1 ISYFTVLF
9 LNTAITLNISLLIF
23 AVPAPVENVSIQ
35 SITTSSISL
44 IWPIPAGNRSSYE
57 IQISGTS
64 PLNLAPDTKNTT
76 VGDLIPGNL
85 YTFTIFTKTGNDSI
99 ISDERTLS
107 SYTVPAA
114 VENVTIENITTN
126 SISLRWPTPDGNRS
140 SYEIQVSGDP
150 SGNFTLHSEN
160 VTVDGLVPGNLY
172 TFNIFAKTGD
182 ELISDITTLSTYTV
196 PAPVENVSIQSITT
210 SSISLIWPIP
220 AGNRSSYE
228 IQVSG
233 ASALIL
239 NSDTKNATVDGLIP
253 GNLYTLTIFTKA
265 GNDSITSDG
274 TTLSSYTVP
283 APVEN
288 VSIESITTSSI
299 SLVWP
304 IPAGNRSSYELQV
317 SGTSPLNLTPN
328 TKNALVGDLIPGN
341 LYTFTIFA
349 KAGNE
354 SIISDRRTLSSYT
367 VPARVNNIIAFKEN
381 NNSLKVSW
389 SPPEGNKSAYQ
400 IDVLGDHPQQFNV
413 TAESVIITNLTSNFQ
428 YTVRISAVVGEY
440 DQRRQGSSTD
450 ISVLLSDI
458 LSATNITITSVNL
471 VWIQPQN
478 LEDISYN
485 ITGFGDPSFN
495 WSGSTEEALIENLT
509 PGNLYVIH
517 LSATSN
523 NTVLYGYGE
532 QISLY
537 TIPAPV
543 ENVSIESITTSSI
556 SLIWPIPA
564 GNRSSYEIQVSG
576 TSPLNLTPDT
586 KNATVGGLIPG
597 NLYTFTI
604 FAKTG
609 NDSIISD
616 KTTLSGYTVPAP
628 VENVS
633 IESITTSSISLIWP
647 IPAGN
652 RSSYEIQ
659 VSGTS
664 PLYLTPD
671 TKNATV
677 GGLIPGNLYTFTI
690 FAKTGN
696 DSIISDRTT
705 LSSYTVPAP
714 VENVSIETI
723 TTSSISLIWPIPA
736 GNRSSYEI
744 QVSGTSPLNLTP
756 DTKKA
761 TVGGLIPGNL
771 YTFTIFTKTGNDS
784 IISNAT
790 TVSSYTVPAR
800 VNNIIVFKENNNSLK
815 VSWSPPE
822 GNKSAYQIYVLGD
835 HPQQFNVTAESVII
849 TNLTSNFQYT
859 VRISAVVGEYD
870 QRRQGS
876 STDISVLLSDILSA
890 TNITIT
896 SVNLVWF
903 QPQNIEDISYNI
915 TGFGDPSF
923 NWSGSTEEALIENL
937 TPGNLYVIHLS
948 ATANNTVLYGYGEQ
962 ISLYTIPAPVEN
974 VSIQSIT
981 TSSISLIWP
990 IPAGNRSS
998 YEIQVSGTSPL
1009 MLTPDTKSTTVGGLK
1024 PGNLYTFTIF
1034 TKAGND
1040 SIISDRTTL
1049 SSYTVP
1055 ASVENVTIENI
1066 TTNSISL
1073 RWPTPDGNRSS
1084 YEIQVSGDPSRNFTL
1099 HSKNVTVDGLV
1110 PGNLY
1115 TFNIFAKTGD
1125 ELISDMTTLS
1135 TYAVPAT
1142 VENITVNNIT
1152 SSSIYLTW
1160 PIPEGNRSSYEIQV
1174 SGTPSVNL
1182 TVYSESVL
1190 VGNLVPGNFYLVT
1203 IFAKS
1208 GNGLFSSGTDVS
1220 AYTEPECVKNFKVT
1234 NITLHS
1240 VALNWMAA
1248 TGNIT
1253 SYFIEVYRNAN
1264 IYKQFNEES
1273 ESVLIGDLYA
1283 GIQYTFIVCA
1293 MAGDNTVKGC
1303 RTEISAVT
1311 HSSSVTLA
1319 LVYYAT
1325 DGQREQNIMA
1335 QMNKLVSERFPNQNI
1350 TAVWKQEKRIL

>member
-1 ISYFTVLF
+1 
-9 LNTAITLNISLLIF
+9 
-23 AVPAPVENVSIQ
+23 PAPVENVSIQ

-57 IQISGTS
+57 IQVSGTS
-64 PLNLAPDTKNTT
+64 ALILTSGTKNAT

-85 YTFTIFTKTGNDSI
+85 YTLTIFAKAGNDSI
-99 ISDERTLS
+99 TSD
-107 SYTVPAA
+107 A
-114 VENVTIENITTN
+114 
-126 SISLRWPTPDGNRS
+126 
-140 SYEIQVSGDP
+140 
-150 SGNFTLHSEN
+150 
-160 VTVDGLVPGNLY
+160 
-172 TFNIFAKTGD
+172 
-182 ELISDITTLSTYTV
+182 TTLYSYTV

-537 TIPAPV
+537 TI
-543 ENVSIESITTSSI
+543 
-556 SLIWPIPA
+556 
-564 GNRSSYEIQVSG
+564 
-576 TSPLNLTPDT
+576 
-586 KNATVGGLIPG
+586 
-597 NLYTFTI
+597 
-604 FAKTG
+604 
-609 NDSIISD
+609 
-616 KTTLSGYTVPAP
+616 PAP